1 MSSVVDSDTHG
12 AEKTGPGS
20 AKQGLGSRATSKV
33 TFRDGEEKPKTRSS
47 AHPTEGEHRSS
58 SIPPGGLQLQH
69 QQLGDLKK
77 KDDLNPFKFS
87 PDVDFC
93 ALSQLDKHEK
103 AQERER
109 MQSLKVHEKL
119 SKSQRLM
126 KGRRFRVL
134 KEIDEEIEQE
144 RAQNKENRV
153 ASMRDNAPWLVAI
166 TRNRRVENESLQDF
180 IGKKRNMFVLQYELT
195 VKRTEMRKLE
205 EITAAEEQRIEKAEK
220 DLEEDAHMFDQF
232 LGANNK
238 NANEAARLADEEARK
253 KLDKVAEIKRLHGQ
267 ITALKS
273 ELVRRE
279 DELNEL
285 KQYKQFLDQI
295 TPTEWKEER
304 RKKLE
309 QERLSRQKLDIPSSL
324 SDDPS
329 SKSGSRPQSRAVDPK
344 IGKRGGG
351 GGLLSQKSF
360 VNVGSRRRSS
370 ASSHDVELSVKHGSE
385 LDMNKSPSEL
395 NMNDLDNDFELYFT
409 DPQQLLAIFT
419 ELEEQNL
426 SLIQN
431 SQDHE
436 EQLEEITREL
446 QITMA
451 KKNLETESL
460 QRQVT
465 QLEQAIELEEQKEKE
480 LMAKVGAHSL
490 VNEDG
495 KQDEYLAQLS
505 AVISDVYKKIFN
517 ENPVTSDPLKNLAS
531 VENRLEELFQEI
543 DLMDPQRLQEAEK
556 GKEKE
561 RRIRLR
567 EQKKFE
573 EERATEEKKRKAALR
588 AKEPPK
594 KHIGRPIA
602 ERSRPP
608 ELKKTDQDTIN
619 KTNEEEE
626 ELAYYFT

>member
-1 MSSVVDSDTHG
+1 MIGSDIL
-12 AEKTGPGS
+12 PGDKPAVPSS
-20 AKQGLGSRATSKV
+20 AKPGLGSRATSKV
-33 TFRDGEEKPKTRSS
+33 TFRDGDNKAETRLSD
-47 AHPTEGEHRSS
+47 HPADSEPRPT
-58 SIPPGGLQLQH
+58 SIAKSLNLQQTH
-69 QQLGDLKK
+69 QLTDLKK
-77 KDDLNPFKFS
+77 KEEINPFKFS

-93 ALSQLDKHEK
+93 ALSQLDKRER
-103 AQERER
+103 AQERDR
-109 MQSLKVHEKL
+109 MQTLKVHEKL
-119 SKSQRLM
+119 SKAQHLM

-180 IGKKRNMFVLQYELT
+180 IEKKRNMFVLQYELT

-205 EITAAEEQRIEKAEK
+205 EITGAEEQRIEKAEK

-232 LGANNK
+232 LAANNK

-285 KQYKQFLDQI
+285 KQYKQFLDQV
-295 TPTEWKEER
+295 TPIEWKEER

-309 QERLSRQKLDIPSSL
+309 LERISRSKLDTHSSL
-324 SDDPS
+324 SDEQM
-329 SKSGSRPQSRAVDPK
+329 SKSGSRPQSRVVDPK
-344 IGKRGGG
+344 GAKRAGPPT
-351 GGLLSQKSF
+351 QKG
-360 VNVGSRRRSS
+360 VGTRRRSS
-370 ASSHDVELSVKHGSE
+370 SSSRDVDMSMKPGSE
-385 LDMNKSPSEL
+385 LELNKTPSEM
-395 NMNDLDNDFELYFT
+395 NINDLDNDFELFFT

-446 QITMA
+446 QLTME
-451 KKNLETESL
+451 KKNSETESL
-460 QRQVT
+460 QRQVNF
-465 QLEQAIELEEQKEKE
+465 LEQAIASEEQKEKE

-490 VNEDG
+490 VNDDD
-495 KQDEYLAQLS
+495 KQDEYLAQLTS
-505 AVISDVYKKIFN
+505 VIGDVYKKIFN
-517 ENPVTSDPLKNLAS
+517 ENPVTNDPLKNLAS
-531 VENRLEELFQEI
+531 IENRLEELFQEI
-543 DLMDPQRLQEAEK
+543 DLMDPLRLQEAEK
-556 GKEKE
+556 AKEKE

-567 EQKKFE
+567 EQKKLE
-573 EERATEEKKRKAALR
+573 EERANEEKKRKAALR

-594 KHIGRPIA
+594 KHVGRPIA

>member
-1 MSSVVDSDTHG
+1 MSSMVDSDTAG

-33 TFRDGEEKPKTRSS
+33 TFRDGEGKPKTQSS
-47 AHPTEGEHRSS
+47 AHPSEGEHRSS
-58 SIPPGGLQLQH
+58 SIPTGLQLQH
-69 QQLGDLKK
+69 QQLSDLKK

-109 MQSLKVHEKL
+109 MQNLKVHEKL
-119 SKSQRLM
+119 SKAQRLM

-134 KEIDEEIEQE
+134 KEIDEEIEHE

-232 LGANNK
+232 LAANNK

-253 KLDKVAEIKRLHGQ
+253 KLEKVAEIKRLHGQ

-309 QERLSRQKLDIPSSL
+309 QERLSRQKLDVQSSL
-324 SDDPS
+324 SDDLA
-329 SKSGSRPQSRAVDPK
+329 SKSGSRPQSRIVDSK

-351 GGLLSQKSF
+351 GLLPQKSF
-360 VNVGSRRRSS
+360 VKDGSRRRSS
-370 ASSHDVELSVKHGSE
+370 ASSHDVEFGGKHGSE
-385 LDMNKSPSEL
+385 TDMNKSPSEL

-446 QITMA
+446 QVTME

-465 QLEQAIELEEQKEKE
+465 QLEQAIELEKQKETE
-480 LMAKVGAHSL
+480 LLDKVGAHSL
-490 VNEDG
+490 FNEEVE
-495 KQDEYLAQLS
+495 QDKYLEQLS
-505 AVISDVYKKIFN
+505 EVIGNVYKKIFS

-531 VENRLEELFQEI
+531 IENRLEELFQEI
-543 DLMDPQRLQEAEK
+543 ELMDPLRLQEAEK
-556 GKEKE
+556 AKEKE

-567 EQKKFE
+567 EQKKLE

-594 KHIGRPIA
+594 KHVGRPIA

-608 ELKKTDQDTIN
+608 ELKKADQDTIN

>member
-1 MSSVVDSDTHG
+1 
-12 AEKTGPGS
+12 
-20 AKQGLGSRATSKV
+20 
-33 TFRDGEEKPKTRSS
+33 
-47 AHPTEGEHRSS
+47 
-58 SIPPGGLQLQH
+58 
-69 QQLGDLKK
+69 
-77 KDDLNPFKFS
+77 
-87 PDVDFC
+87 
-93 ALSQLDKHEK
+93 
-103 AQERER
+103 
-109 MQSLKVHEKL
+109 MQNLKVHDKL
-119 SKSQRLM
+119 SKAQRLM

-134 KEIDEEIEQE
+134 KEIDEEVENE
-144 RAQNKENRV
+144 RSQNKENRV

-166 TRNRRVENESLQDF
+166 TRNRRVENESLQEF

-309 QERLSRQKLDIPSSL
+309 LERLSRQKLETQSAS
-324 SDDPS
+324 SDDPT

-344 IGKRGGG
+344 AGKRGLAPIG
-351 GGLLSQKSF
+351 QKSLATI
-360 VNVGSRRRSS
+360 VNRRQSTT
-370 ASSHDVELSVKHGSE
+370 SSHDVELSTKHGSE
-385 LDMNKSPSEL
+385 VDMAKSSSE
-395 NMNDLDNDFELYFT
+395 MNSIDLDNDFELFFT

-446 QITMA
+446 QITME
-451 KKNLETESL
+451 KKNIETESL
-460 QRQVT
+460 QRQVNH
-465 QLEQAIELEEQKEKE
+465 LEQAIELEERKEKE
-480 LMAKVGAHSL
+480 LMAKVG
-490 VNEDG
+490 
-495 KQDEYLAQLS
+495 
-505 AVISDVYKKIFN
+505 
-517 ENPVTSDPLKNLAS
+517 
-531 VENRLEELFQEI
+531 
-543 DLMDPQRLQEAEK
+543 
-556 GKEKE
+556 
-561 RRIRLR
+561 
-567 EQKKFE
+567 
-573 EERATEEKKRKAALR
+573 
-588 AKEPPK
+588 
-594 KHIGRPIA
+594 
-602 ERSRPP
+602 
-608 ELKKTDQDTIN
+608 
-619 KTNEEEE
+619 
-626 ELAYYFT
+626 

>member
-1 MSSVVDSDTHG
+1 MSSVIDSDTLG
-12 AEKTGPGS
+12 AEKMGPGS

-33 TFRDGEEKPKTRSS
+33 TFRDGEGKSKTQSS
-47 AHPTEGEHRSS
+47 AHPSEGEHRSS
-58 SIPPGGLQLQH
+58 SVPPNLQLQY
-69 QQLGDLKK
+69 QQQQFGDLKK
-77 KDDLNPFKFS
+77 KDTLNPFKFS

-109 MQSLKVHEKL
+109 MQTLKVHEKL
-119 SKSQRLM
+119 SKAQRLM

-134 KEIDEEIEQE
+134 KEIDDEIEQE

-232 LGANNK
+232 LAANNK

-253 KLDKVAEIKRLHGQ
+253 KLEKVAEIKRLHGQ

-295 TPTEWKEER
+295 TPSEWKDER

-309 QERLSRQKLDIPSSL
+309 QERLLRQKLDVQSAV
-324 SDDPS
+324 SDDS
-329 SKSGSRPQSRAVDPK
+329 ASKAGSRPQSRVVDPK
-344 IGKRGGG
+344 TGKRGGP
-351 GGLLSQKSF
+351 LTQKGF
-360 VNVGSRRRSS
+360 TNVGGSRRRSS
-370 ASSHDVELSVKHGSE
+370 TSSHDVELAVRQGSE
-385 LDMNKSPSEL
+385 MDIHKISPSEM
-395 NMNDLDNDFELYFT
+395 NINDLDNDFELYFT

-446 QITMA
+446 QITMR

-460 QRQVT
+460 QRQVNH
-465 QLEQAIELEEQKEKE
+465 LEQAIELEEQKEKE

-490 VNEDG
+490 FNEDG

-531 VENRLEELFQEI
+531 IENRLEELFQELQ
-543 DLMDPQRLQEAEK
+543 LMDPLRLQEAEK

-567 EQKKFE
+567 EQKKLE
-573 EERATEEKKRKAALR
+573 EERAAEEKKRKAALR

-594 KHIGRPIA
+594 KHVGRPIA